1 MAVTNTGKVQ
11 STSKVI
17 DLSKVQSVFMRPKVT
32 VIINNS
38 NVSTGCRYGADFFGG
53 PSDMNDI
60 SGAGQ

>member
-38 NVSTGCRYGADFFGG
+38 NVSTLVGG
-53 PSDMNDI
+53 KEGFPVKLSFITI
-60 SGAGQ
+60 SCSLL